1 MRMTLLLRYII
12 CPLVGPRTIGGVP
25 SEGGLSKGFYPVITR
40 VSENTTENS
49 EQLGRQAR
57 PGFEPGTSR
66 LPVLGVKIPPL
77 VGPVGEGNLSPN
89 NFLKHLKINM
99 NSKSIMLYKYIM
111 C

>member
-66 LPVLGVKIPPL
+66 LPVLSVTTLPL
-77 VGPVGEGNLSPN
+77 VEREHGGKEDMPLPSRPWGPP
-89 NFLKHLKINM
+89 F
-99 NSKSIMLYKYIM
+99 
-111 C
+111 